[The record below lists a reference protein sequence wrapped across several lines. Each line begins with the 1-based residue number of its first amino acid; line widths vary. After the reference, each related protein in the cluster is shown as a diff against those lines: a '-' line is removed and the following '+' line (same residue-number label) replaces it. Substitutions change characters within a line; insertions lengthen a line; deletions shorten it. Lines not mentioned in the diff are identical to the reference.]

1 MAYSSTRHSF
11 LTGARPV
18 GRYRRPSRTAH
29 PAFPDLEPAE
39 TGAGGTA
46 RSGQL
51 DRIRADLAAQFS
63 EIRENPDADNAL
75 ARLTVYALN
84 AVLLILAFPVGFAM
98 LIFNVLVGESLRTTI
113 HVLALT
119 GLAVTLSNTETAAR
133 VLGLG

>member
-1 MAYSSTRHSF
+1 MAYSSTRQSF

-18 GRYRRPSRTAH
+18 ARYRRSSRDARR
-29 PAFPDLEPAE
+29 AFPDLAPAEAEPADTPR
-39 TGAGGTA
+39 TGHFAHV
-46 RSGQL
+46 L
-51 DRIRADLAAQFS
+51 DDLAAQYH

-84 AVLLILAFPVGFAM
+84 AVLLVLAFPVGFAM
-98 LIFNVLVGESLRTTI
+98 LIFNVLVGENLRTTI

>member
-18 GRYRRPSRTAH
+18 RGYRQPTPAAH
-29 PAFPDLEPAE
+29 KAFPDLEPAD
-39 TGAGGTA
+39 TGRAA
-46 RSGQL
+46 ESESHFS
-51 DRIRADLAAQFS
+51 RIKADLLVQFH
-63 EIRENPDADNAL
+63 EIRENPAADNAL
-75 ARLTVYALN
+75 SRLTVYGLN

-98 LIFNVLVGESLRTTI
+98 LMFNLLVGENLRTTI

-119 GLAVTLSNTETAAR
+119 GLAVTLSRTETAAQ

>member
-18 GRYRRPSRTAH
+18 GGFRRPPRTAH
-29 PAFPDLEPAE
+29 PAFPDLEPADA
-39 TGAGGTA
+39 GAGRGA

-51 DRIRADLAAQFS
+51 DRIRAELAAQFG
-63 EIRENPDADNAL
+63 EIRENPDANNAL

-98 LIFNVLVGESLRTTI
+98 LIFNVLVGENLRTTI